1 MKSLELPAHLGERLM
16 RPCES
21 LKGVS
26 RSTVYRVIRDL
37 FRWTATNID
46 LTDNRTREII
56 CSLFGSLGLSNKEVS
71 NCPAELKIEHAKL
84 SG

>member
-1 MKSLELPAHLGERLM
+1 M

-21 LKGVS
+21 LKGV
-26 RSTVYRVIRDL
+26 TVPQYCVPCHSS
-37 FRWTATNID
+37 RWTATNID

-56 CSLFGSLGLSNKEVS
+56 CSLFGNLGLSNKEVS